1 MRVRFWGTRGSLSA
15 SLNAAQV
22 RDKVRRTLAAAAQ
35 HGAPDAADID
45 GFIDRHL
52 GFEVAG
58 TFGGNTPCV
67 EIDDVG
73 DDYLLCDLGTGVREF
88 GNDFLRRQRAD
99 KTKTFHVFM
108 SHLHW
113 DHIMGFP
120 FFVPAYLPGHRV
132 EIYAC
137 HHEVEAALRRQ
148 HGAPSFPVDFEQ
160 LGADIGF
167 HTLAPDQDH
176 QLAGMTV
183 RAMKQY
189 HEGDS
194 YGWRFTHAGKTVVYS
209 TDSEHRGQA
218 APTEAA
224 FADFFRAADLVVF
237 DAMYSLA
244 EAVSLKEDW
253 GHSSNILGVELAA
266 RAGAKRLALFHHEP
280 NNDDAAL
287 VGILNETRR
296 FEELNRQRGHADAP
310 LQVISAYDGLEIE
323 L

>member
-15 SLNAAQV
+15 PLNATQV
-22 RDKVRRTLAAAAQ
+22 RDKVRRALAAAAQ
-35 HGAPDAADID
+35 HGAPDATSVDD
-45 GFIDRHL
+45 FIDRHL
-52 GFEVAG
+52 GFEIAG
-58 TFGGNTPCV
+58 TFGGNTSCV

-73 DDYLLCDLGTGVREF
+73 EDYVLCDMGTGIREF
-88 GNDFLRRQRAD
+88 GNAFLRQQRAD
-99 KTKTFHVFM
+99 KSKTFHVFM

-120 FFVPAYLPGHRV
+120 FFVPAYVPGHRV

-137 HHEVEAALRRQ
+137 HDEVEEAIRRQ
-148 HGAPSFPVDFEQ
+148 HRAPSFPVDFGQ
-160 LGADIGF
+160 LGASISF
-167 HTLAPDQDH
+167 HKLAPEQDH
-176 QLAGMTV
+176 EIAGMTV
-183 RAMKQY
+183 RAMKQH

-194 YGWRFTHAGKTVVYS
+194 YGWRFTHGGKVAVYS
-209 TDSEHRGQA
+209 TDSEHKGQEE
-218 APTEAA
+218 PSEAA
-224 FADFFRAADLVVF
+224 FAEFFRGADLVIF

-253 GHSSNILGVELAA
+253 GHSSNVLGVELAA

-296 FEELNRQRGHADAP
+296 FEELSRDGGAA
-310 LQVISAYDGLEIE
+310 LEVISAYDGLEIE